1 MHNTDS
7 MRLVACPGGKRRVL
21 FAQALKTI
29 IILVILLL
37 LSLSSN
43 AATLSVALDG
53 SQTYTAIQEAIDAS
67 AHGDIV
73 LVYPGRYYENVKFNG
88 KNISLASL
96 ELLTGNRDYVYSTII
111 DANHSGP
118 GVRTTSGES
127 NIHVQGFTIT
137 NGTGDY
143 NESYDMSVGGGII
156 VSHMSGQ
163 REASIINC
171 VVTGNTATN
180 GGGFWGGVC
189 NLYLSGVS
197 IHNNTASVGGG
208 MQFEGALTTP
218 YSITFD
224 PVNRCS
230 IYNNYAAFGSDLY
243 YYNVNSVHVVV
254 DTFTVA
260 SPWNFY
266 ATAIPRNP
274 NISNPY
280 TFDIQNTVHQ
290 EVNHDLYV
298 APWGDDANSGLSPA
312 EPMQSIF
319 MAMYRIAS
327 DSENPKTVHVAN
339 GHYSPSLNAQLFPI
353 PIKSHT
359 RLVGESKEGTILD
372 AEFDFES
379 INVSAHSRAW
389 YLGNFSL
396 INAKRGIGIN
406 RSKEYMLEN
415 INISGIE
422 NNYWALGIYG
432 NFNEGPIKLKNVKI
446 NNVRS
451 SESIDAFSS
460 FQASGSVELH
470 NVEISNCEAPEM
482 QAITI
487 STIDE
492 CDVLMDGCEV
502 HDNNS
507 TTSDMF
513 GFNSMFQIS
522 PFDDYGSRLRIEL
535 KNSAFYDNHQGTLNH
550 MGHARSLNDTL
561 FISNCTFAGNTGG
574 SSTIAAQGTS
584 VLTNN
589 VFYNPDMNTQIL
601 IPNYISSGIFSSATL
616 INNNILGG
624 SSGVYNQTAQNPVTW
639 GPGNTSHEPLFTAEG
654 NRPYTLSPISPLIDA
669 GWQLSS
675 VIDQAVDAGGN
686 ERYWD
691 GDGDGLTVIDVG
703 AYEYQPIY
711 APLNLVGETWQQQI
725 SLSWQMPL
733 MDRGLSG
740 FRIYRN
746 DDPYADLPDPSLRFF
761 RDFSAVNDTLTYYV
775 VALYGSVESAASNSV
790 SVVISGVENQ
800 DELSAASPNQINVS
814 PNPFKT
820 FTNIEIRLSKSA
832 KTQVNIYN
840 IRGQKVRTLFD
851 DIMAK
856 GTQILSW
863 DGTDAHGNSVCAGVY
878 LARIESGALKQSYKM
893 ILLK

>member
-1 MHNTDS
+1 
-7 MRLVACPGGKRRVL
+7 MRLVVYPCGKRRAL
-21 FAQALKTI
+21 FAHALKAI
-29 IILVILLL
+29 IILAILSL
-37 LSLSSN
+37 LSLSSY

-53 SQTYTAIQEAIDAS
+53 SQAYTAIQEAIDAS
-67 AHGDIV
+67 ADNDIV
-73 LVYPGRYYENVKFNG
+73 LVYPGRYYENVQFDG

-111 DANHSGP
+111 DANHQGAAILIDDNE
-118 GVRTTSGES
+118 TS
-127 NIHVQGFTIT
+127 IKVQGFTVV
-137 NGTGDY
+137 NGTGHY
-143 NESYDMSVGGGII
+143 TELYDWRSGGGIC
-156 VSHMSGQ
+156 VGRMSGERQ
-163 REASIINC
+163 VEIINC
-171 VVTGNTATN
+171 HVTGNRAEN
-180 GGGFWGGVC
+180 GAGLCLGYC
-189 NLYLSGVS
+189 QAYLSGVS
-197 IHNNTASVGGG
+197 IHHNTGGI
-208 MQFEGALTTP
+208 GAGIYFAGSLNQ
-218 YSITFD
+218 YNSTFD

-339 GHYSPSLNAQLFPI
+339 GHYSPSLNGQLFPL
-353 PIKSHT
+353 PIKSYT
-359 RLVGESKEGTILD
+359 RLVGESREGTILD
-372 AEFDFES
+372 AEFDNYN
-379 INVSAHSRAW
+379 ICVSAHSRGWIAQK
-389 YLGNFSL
+389 LCL
-396 INAKRGIGIN
+396 INGKKGIDTSRSGDYKILDVSIDGIYN
-406 RSKEYMLEN
+406 SGIRPTG
-415 INISGIE
+415 ISG
-422 NNYWALGIYG
+422 LYG
-432 NFNEGPIKLKNVKI
+432 VGVNIIQNVHI
-446 NNVRS
+446 SNVRS
-451 SESIDAFSS
+451 SERATAFMNL
-460 FQASGSVELH
+460 QASGVLKLQ
-470 NVEISNCEAPEM
+470 NVEISNCEAPESM
-482 QAITI
+482 RIMDI
-487 STIDE
+487 STQNE
-492 CDVLMDGCEV
+492 CDILIDGCEF
-502 HDNNS
+502 HDNSS
-507 TTSDMF
+507 TSSDMF

-535 KNSAFYDNHQGTLNH
+535 KNSAFYDNHQGTFKN
-550 MGHARSLNDTL
+550 MGNARSLNDTL
-561 FISNCTFAGNTGG
+561 FISNCSFAGNTGG
-574 SSTIAAQGTS
+574 SSTIAVQGTS

-601 IPNYISSGIFSSATL
+601 IPNYISSGIFSHATL

-624 SSGVYNQTAQNPVTW
+624 SSGVYSQTAQNPVIW

-654 NRPYTLSPISPLIDA
+654 NRPYTLSPVSPLIDA
-669 GWQLSS
+669 GWQPSLMM
-675 VIDQAVDAGGN
+675 DQAVDASGN

-703 AYEYQPIY
+703 AYEYQPMY
-711 APLNLVGETWQQQI
+711 APLDLVGEAWQQQI

-746 DDPYADLPDPSLRFF
+746 DDPYADLPDASLRYF
-761 RDFSAVNDTLTYYV
+761 RDFSAVNDTLSCYV

-800 DELSAASPNQINVS
+800 DELSFVTPNQISIS

-820 FTNIEIRLSKSA
+820 LTNIEISLSKSA

-840 IRGQKVRTLFD
+840 IRGQKVRILFD

-863 DGTDAHGNSVCAGVY
+863 DGTDAHGNGVCAGVY
-878 LARIESGALKQSYKM
+878 LARIESGTFKQSHKM

>member
-1 MHNTDS
+1 MKIILSKITQSTDF
-7 MRLVACPGGKRRVL
+7 MRL
-21 FAQALKTI
+21 FAYTQKAI
-29 IILVILLL
+29 IFSAILLL
-37 LSLSSN
+37 QSLSSN

-53 SQTYTAIQEAIDAS
+53 SQAYTAIQEAIDAS
-67 AHGDIV
+67 ADGDIV

-266 ATAIPRNP
+266 ATAVPRNP

-298 APWGDDANSGLSPA
+298 APWGDNANSGLSPA

-339 GHYSPSLNAQLFPI
+339 GHYSPSLNGQLFPI

-396 INAKRGIGIN
+396 INAKRGIGTN

-470 NVEISNCEAPEM
+470 NVEISNCEAPKI

-492 CDVLMDGCEV
+492 CDVLIDGCEV

-522 PFDDYGSRLRIEL
+522 PFDNYGSRLRIEL

-574 SSTIAAQGTS
+574 SSTIAVQGTS

-601 IPNYISSGIFSSATL
+601 IPNHISSGIFSSATL

-624 SSGVYNQTAQNPVTW
+624 SSGVYSQTAQNPVIW

-654 NRPYTLSPISPLIDA
+654 SRPYTLSPISPLIDA

-711 APLNLVGETWQQQI
+711 APLSLIAEAWQQQV

-746 DDPYADLPDPSLRFF
+746 DDPYADLPDPSLRYF
-761 RDFSAVNDTLTYYV
+761 RDFSAVNDTLSYYV

-790 SVVISGVENQ
+790 TVVISGVENQ
-800 DELSAASPNQINVS
+800 DEADSPLMNQISVY
-814 PNPFKT
+814 PNPFSDLAVIHYTLK
-820 FTNIEIRLSKSA
+820 NNSNVSMK
-832 KTQVNIYN
+832 IYN
-840 IRGQKVRTLFD
+840 LRGQLVKTL
-851 DIMAK
+851 ISRQE
-856 GTQILSW
+856 QIGEQNTIW
-863 DGTDAHGNSVCAGVY
+863 DSCD
-878 LARIESGALKQSYKM
+878 ESGRYVAAGLYFLRFEIDDKQIAVKRLVL
-893 ILLK
+893 IK

>member
-1 MHNTDS
+1 MK
-7 MRLVACPGGKRRVL
+7 LVAYPGGKRRAL
-21 FAQALKTI
+21 FAHALKAI
-29 IILVILLL
+29 IILAILSL
-37 LSLSSN
+37 LSLSSY

-53 SQTYTAIQEAIDAS
+53 SQAYTAIQEAIDAS
-67 AHGDIV
+67 ADNDIV
-73 LVYPGRYYENVKFNG
+73 LVYPGRYYENVQFNG

-143 NESYDMSVGGGII
+143 NVSYDMSVGGGII

-197 IHNNTASVGGG
+197 IHNNTASAGGG
-208 MQFEGALTTP
+208 MHFEGALTTP

-230 IYNNYAAFGSDLY
+230 IYSNYAAFGSDLY
-243 YYNVNSVHVVV
+243 YYNVDAVHVVV

-266 ATAIPRNP
+266 ATAVPRNP

-280 TFDIQNTVHQ
+280 TFDIQNTVHE

-298 APWGDDANSGLSPA
+298 APWGDNANSGLSPA

-339 GHYSPSLNAQLFPI
+339 GHYSPSLNGQLFPI
-353 PIKSHT
+353 SIKSYT
-359 RLVGESKEGTILD
+359 RLLGESREGTILD
-372 AEFDFES
+372 AES
-379 INVSAHSRAW
+379 NHINFMIPPSSVSWIAKN
-389 YLGNFSL
+389 LSL
-396 INAKRGIGIN
+396 INSKGGIGSN
-406 RSKEYMLEN
+406 RSGDFRLEN
-415 INISGIE
+415 IEISNVYSSYSPKGISWAYVHGQIELENVNI
-422 NNYWALGIYG
+422 N
-432 NFNEGPIKLKNVKI
+432 K
-446 NNVRS
+446 VRS
-451 SESIDAFSS
+451 DRRAVAFDS
-460 FQASGSVELH
+460 FQTSGSLKLH
-470 NVEISNCEAPEM
+470 NVEISNCEAPESM
-482 QAITI
+482 RIMDIT
-487 STIDE
+487 TQNE
-492 CDVLMDGCEV
+492 CDILIDGCEF
-502 HDNNS
+502 HDNRS
-507 TTSDMF
+507 PSSDMF
-513 GFNSMFQIS
+513 SANSMFQIY
-522 PFDDYGSRLRIEL
+522 PFDDSRLRIEMR
-535 KNSAFYDNHQGTLNH
+535 NTAFYDNHQGTLNH
-550 MGHARSLNDTL
+550 MGMARSLNDTL
-561 FISNCTFAGNTGG
+561 FISNCSFAGNTGG
-574 SSTIAAQGTS
+574 SSTIAVQGTS

-601 IPNYISSGIFSSATL
+601 IPNYISSGIYSPATL

-624 SSGVYNQTAQNPVTW
+624 SSGVYSQTAQNPVIW

-654 NRPYTLSPISPLIDA
+654 NRPYTLSPVSPLIDA
-669 GWQLSS
+669 GWQPSLMM
-675 VIDQAVDAGGN
+675 DQAVDAGGN

-691 GDGDGLTVIDVG
+691 GDGDGITVIDVG
-703 AYEYQPIY
+703 AYEYQPMY
-711 APLNLVGETWQQQI
+711 APLDLVGEAWQQQI

-746 DDPYADLPDPSLRFF
+746 DDPYADLPDASLRYF
-761 RDFSAVNDTLTYYV
+761 RDFSAVNDTLSCYV

-800 DELSAASPNQINVS
+800 DELSFVTPNQISIS

-820 FTNIEIRLSKSA
+820 LTNIEISLSKSA

-840 IRGQKVRTLFD
+840 IRGQKVRILFD

-863 DGTDAHGNSVCAGVY
+863 DGTDAHGNGVCAGVY
-878 LARIESGALKQSYKM
+878 LARIESGTFKQSHKM

>member
-1 MHNTDS
+1 MKIILSKITQSTDF
-7 MRLVACPGGKRRVL
+7 MRL
-21 FAQALKTI
+21 FAYTQKAI
-29 IILVILLL
+29 IFSAILLL
-37 LSLSSN
+37 QSLSSN

-111 DANHSGP
+111 DANYQGA
-118 GVRTTSGES
+118 GILIDDNETS
-127 NIHVQGFTIT
+127 IKVQGFTVV
-137 NGTGDY
+137 NGTGHY
-143 NESYDMSVGGGII
+143 TELYDWRSGGGIC
-156 VSHMSGQ
+156 VGRMSGGRQ
-163 REASIINC
+163 VEIINC
-171 VVTGNTATN
+171 HVTGNRAEN
-180 GGGFWGGVC
+180 GAGLCLGYC
-189 NLYLSGVS
+189 QAYLSGVS
-197 IHNNTASVGGG
+197 IHHNTGGI
-208 MQFEGALTTP
+208 GAGIYFAGSLNQ
-218 YSITFD
+218 YNSTFD

-327 DSENPKTVHVAN
+327 DSENPKTVHVGN
-339 GHYSPSLNAQLFPI
+339 GHYSPSLNGQLFPI
-353 PIKSHT
+353 SIKSYT
-359 RLVGESKEGTILD
+359 RLLGESREGTILD
-372 AEFDFES
+372 AESNHVNFMIPPS
-379 INVSAHSRAW
+379 SVSWIAKN
-389 YLGNFSL
+389 LSL
-396 INAKRGIGIN
+396 INSKGGIGSN
-406 RSKEYMLEN
+406 RSGDFRLEN
-415 INISGIE
+415 IEISNVYSSYSPKGIS
-422 NNYWALGIYG
+422 WAYVQGAI
-432 NFNEGPIKLKNVKI
+432 ELKNVNI
-446 NNVRS
+446 NKVRS
-451 SESIDAFSS
+451 DRRAVAFDS
-460 FQASGSVELH
+460 FQTSGSLKLH
-470 NVEISNCEAPEM
+470 NVEISNCEAPESM
-482 QAITI
+482 RIMDI
-487 STIDE
+487 STQNE
-492 CDVLMDGCEV
+492 CDILIDGCEF
-502 HDNNS
+502 HDNRS
-507 TTSDMF
+507 PSSDIF
-513 GFNSMFQIS
+513 SANSMFQIY
-522 PFDDYGSRLRIEL
+522 PFDNYGTRLRIEL

-550 MGHARSLNDTL
+550 MGMARSLNDTL
-561 FISNCTFAGNTGG
+561 FISNCSFAGNTGG
-574 SSTIAAQGTS
+574 SSTIAVQGTS

-703 AYEYQPIY
+703 AYEYQPMY
-711 APLNLVGETWQQQI
+711 APLNLIAEAWQQQI

-740 FRIYRN
+740 FRIYRKGEA
-746 DDPYADLPDPSLRFF
+746 YAELPDPSLRYF
-761 RDFSAVNDTLTYYV
+761 RDFSAVNDTLSYYI

-790 SVVISGVENQ
+790 SVVISGVDNQ
-800 DELSAASPNQINVS
+800 DELSSVTPSQISIS

-820 FTNIEIRLSKSA
+820 SANIELSLSKSA

-863 DGTDAHGNSVCAGVY
+863 DGTDAQGNSVCAGVY